1 LNLTRAYARSLSL
14 SPPDVLDNVAYAKAH
29 NTDHQLELLTAA
41 AGMMAESRCVA
52 AAALSLR
59 TLALTRR
66 APSFAVLIVDSAT
79 SLYRSEYEGRAELSA
94 RQTHLGRF
102 LRGLQRLADEFGV
115 AVVVTNQ
122 VVANPDGAMFAGAAL
137 KPIGGNIIAH
147 ASTTRLSLRK
157 GRADTRVCKVVCSPS
172 LPEAEAS
179 FAVTEHGIDDAKVS
193 HTAICLLDALTRR
206 TCCRTST
213 QHRRKLMIATR
224 QPLEYVLASRLLM
237 PPFTDQCRSS
247 APCGRF

>member
-1 LNLTRAYARSLSL
+1 
-14 SPPDVLDNVAYAKAH
+14 
-29 NTDHQLELLTAA
+29 
-41 AGMMAESRCVA
+41 M
-52 AAALSLR
+52 
-59 TLALTRR
+59 
-66 APSFAVLIVDSAT
+66 LIVDSAT

-122 VVANPDGAMFAGAAL
+122 VVANPDGAAFAGAAL

-179 FAVTEHGIDDAKVS
+179 FAVTEHGIDDAKVCVLTCFFES
-193 HTAICLLDALTRR
+193 ALTR
-206 TCCRTST
+206 
-213 QHRRKLMIATR
+213 
-224 QPLEYVLASRLLM
+224 VLAGRTRTERGLLLM
-237 PPFTDQCRSS
+237 LATL
-247 APCGRF
+247 

>member
-1 LNLTRAYARSLSL
+1 MLTL
-14 SPPDVLDNVAYAKAH
+14 
-29 NTDHQLELLTAA
+29 
-41 AGMMAESRCVA
+41 
-52 AAALSLR
+52 
-59 TLALTRR
+59 R

-172 LPEAEAS
+172 LPESEAS
-179 FAVTEHGIDDAKVS
+179 FAVTEHGIDDAKVCKRS
-193 HTAICLLDALTRR
+193 QTLAASAAGSRTGTDA
-206 TCCRTST
+206 
-213 QHRRKLMIATR
+213 
-224 QPLEYVLASRLLM
+224 
-237 PPFTDQCRSS
+237 S
-247 APCGRF
+247 AHPQD